1 MFIFA
6 LAFRS
11 DARQEAGPAFD
22 LTNAVIPM
30 HDRVKPNTN
39 IFAPK
44 NAAKPLPIRE
54 IAAAGFVSDAL
65 ILTLSPGRSDHLA
78 LAGRGWA
85 RVDSRFETTSD
96 RCLRD
101 AASF

>member
-30 HDRVKPNTN
+30 PDGVKLNTN

-44 NAAKPLPIRE
+44 NAAKPADP
-54 IAAAGFVSDAL
+54 
-65 ILTLSPGRSDHLA
+65 
-78 LAGRGWA
+78 
-85 RVDSRFETTSD
+85 
-96 RCLRD
+96 
-101 AASF
+101 

>member
-54 IAAAGFVSDAL
+54 IAAAGFVPDAL
-65 ILTLSPGRSDHLA
+65 ILTLSPGRSDHLD

-96 RCLRD
+96 PCLRD